1 MQLHL
6 KAVSLAVATLLA
18 GTVGAIGSASAQSHA
33 DAAAGTQ
40 NASDAGSTAGT
51 GSSAGTA
58 LSTVT
63 VQGTRTRS
71 LGAGALGARSELETP
86 FSTRQVDA
94 EDLDARQVKSLGKVF
109 ANDASVMS
117 LGDTYSFNA
126 YSINVRGIPLDDYN
140 GYKINGL
147 PFFMTTVELP
157 IETFDSVQLLKG
169 SSGFMYGFG
178 APGGIINFVTKKP
191 TDKPLLSFDV
201 GYRSDGVFSEHVDA
215 GGRVGDDNRYGY
227 RLNLTHEQ
235 GETYNGAHV
244 ERNSGSVSVD
254 TRLTS
259 SLTWTADAI
268 YQSRRVRGGV
278 QDFFL
283 DDFTGTQV
291 PKAPS
296 GRKDLNAHDTT
307 FFNSNVFFVST
318 GLQWKIDPTWTAK
331 VDVSRSQD
339 RRRYSG
345 QWMGLLNEA
354 GDYTVY
360 LNKAQGAATYEQA
373 QALIEGSFSTAGL
386 QHQVTAGLAWQ
397 GLNKQTVPKSLY
409 TPIGNEN
416 LYQPITPLPWNGSY
430 DDSLQYHNY
439 HSAQKAVFA
448 SDTVAFSDQWSVLL
462 GLRYSDYD
470 QTSYNTAGAVTNR
483 YKKTPVTPTVA
494 VMFRPRADTLVYA
507 SYVEALEQGSTVG
520 TTYANAD
527 EVLAPLKSK
536 QYELGAKHDG
546 RGWGVTGALFEIDR
560 GAEYANAQNYYVSN
574 GQVRLRG
581 AELNGYVNVDTGTR
595 VTASAAY
602 TTGSYRRTDP
612 SLEGNR
618 LEGIPKWQA
627 SVGVTQKV
635 PGVDGLSANAE
646 VHYFDGLTADANNK
660 YRLPSYSLVNLGV
673 SYQTRVASHP
683 VTLRAGVDNVFN
695 RSYWGF
701 LASGYTFVG
710 APRTLGVNA
719 KIEL

>member
-1 MQLHL
+1 MNSRL
-6 KAVSLAVATLLA
+6 KAVSFAVATLLA
-18 GTVGAIGSASAQSHA
+18 GAASAQSTATHIAVTDAPDAQSAPAA
-33 DAAAGTQ
+33 DAP
-40 NASDAGSTAGT
+40 AS
-51 GSSAGTA
+51 TA
-58 LSTVT
+58 LSRVT
-63 VQGTRTRS
+63 VQGARVRELPIS
-71 LGAGALGARSELETP
+71 SGALGARTDLETP
-86 FSTRQVDA
+86 FSTRQVTA
-94 EDLDARQVKSLGKVF
+94 EDLDARQVKSLGKIF

-117 LGDTYSFNA
+117 LGDTFSFNA

-157 IETFDSVQLLKG
+157 VETFESVQLLKG

-191 TDKPLLSFDV
+191 TDKTQFSADL
-201 GYRSDGVFSEHVDA
+201 GYRSDGVFSEHIDA
-215 GGRVGDDNRYGY
+215 GGRVGEDNRFGY

-244 ERNSGSVSVD
+244 LRNSGSLGVD
-254 TRLTS
+254 AKLTS
-259 SLTWTADAI
+259 ALTWTADAI
-268 YQSRRVRGGV
+268 YQSRRVSGGV

-283 DDFTGTQV
+283 DDFTGTDL

-296 GRKDLNAHDTT
+296 GRKNLGAAYDNT
-307 FFNSNVFFVST
+307 FFNSNVFFVSS
-318 GLQWKIDPTWTAK
+318 GLRWQIDPNWSAK

-373 QALIEGSFSTAGL
+373 QALIEGEFNTAGL
-386 QHQVTAGLAWQ
+386 RHQVTLGLAWQ

-409 TPIGNEN
+409 TPIGQEN
-416 LYQPITPLPWNGSY
+416 LYAPITPLSWSGSY

-439 HSAQKAVFA
+439 HSAQKAAFA
-448 SDTVAFSDQWSVLL
+448 SDTVQFNKQWSVLL

-470 QTSYNTAGAVTNR
+470 QTSYNTAGAVTNQ
-483 YKKTPVTPTVA
+483 YNKKPVTPTVA
-494 VMFRPRADTLVYA
+494 VMFRARPDTLLYA
-507 SYVEALEQGSTVG
+507 SYVEAIEQGSTVG
-520 TTYANAD
+520 VTYANAE
-527 EVLAPLKSK
+527 EVLPPIKSK
-536 QYELGAKHDG
+536 QYEIGAKLEG
-546 RGWGVTGALFEIDR
+546 RDWGGTAALFEIDR

-581 AELNGYVNVDTGTR
+581 AELNGYLNLSTGLRLTG
-595 VTASAAY
+595 SAAW
-602 TTGSYRRTDP
+602 TAGKYRQTDAA
-612 SLEGNR
+612 LVGHR
-618 LEGIPKWQA
+618 LEGIPKWQGSIGA
-627 SVGVTQKV
+627 SQKI
-635 PGVDGLSANAE
+635 PGVEGLSANAE
-646 VHYFDGLTADANNK
+646 LHYYARFDADAGNK
-660 YRLPSYSLVNLGV
+660 YRLPGYSTVNLGV
-673 SYQTRVASHP
+673 SYETQIAAHP

-695 RSYWGF
+695 RNYWGF

-710 APRTLGVNA
+710 APRTLGLNA

>member
-1 MQLHL
+1 MQAHL
-6 KAVSLAVATLLA
+6 KAVSLAVATLVA
-18 GTVGAIGSASAQSHA
+18 GSFGAVGSAAAQSSTE
-33 DAAAGTQ
+33 AA
-40 NASDAGSTAGT
+40 S
-51 GSSAGTA
+51 TA

-86 FSTRQVDA
+86 FSVRQVDA

-215 GGRVGDDNRYGY
+215 GGRVGDDGRYGY

-244 ERNSGSVSVD
+244 QRNSGSLSVD

-268 YQSRRVRGGV
+268 YQSRRVQGGV

-283 DDFTGTQV
+283 DDFVGTQV

-307 FFNSNVFFVST
+307 FFNSNVFFVTT
-318 GLQWKIDPTWTAK
+318 GLQWNIDPTWTAK
-331 VDVSRSQD
+331 LDLSRSQD

-360 LNKAQGAATYEQA
+360 LNKAQGAATYEQVQA
-373 QALIEGSFSTAGL
+373 QIEGSFSTAGI

-409 TPIGNEN
+409 TPIGDEN

-448 SDTVAFSDQWSVLL
+448 SDTVGFADQWSVLL

-470 QTSYNTAGAVTNR
+470 QTSYNTAGAVTNQ

-536 QYELGAKHDG
+536 QYEVGAKHDG

-602 TTGSYRRTDP
+602 TTGTYRRTDP

-635 PGVDGLSANAE
+635 PGVGGLSANAE

-673 SYQTRVASHP
+673 AYQTSVAHHP

-695 RSYWGF
+695 RNYWGF

-710 APRTLGVNA
+710 APRTVGVNA

>member
-1 MQLHL
+1 MNSRL
-6 KAVSLAVATLLA
+6 KAVSFALATLLA
-18 GTVGAIGSASAQSHA
+18 GAASAQSTATHIAVTDAPDIQSAPAA
-33 DAAAGTQ
+33 DAP
-40 NASDAGSTAGT
+40 AS
-51 GSSAGTA
+51 TA
-58 LSTVT
+58 LSRVT
-63 VQGTRTRS
+63 VQGARVRELPIS
-71 LGAGALGARSELETP
+71 SGALGARTDLETP
-86 FSTRQVDA
+86 FSTRQVTA
-94 EDLDARQVKSLGKVF
+94 EDLDARQVKSLGKIF

-117 LGDTYSFNA
+117 LGDTFSFNA

-157 IETFDSVQLLKG
+157 VETFESVQLLKG

-191 TDKPLLSFDV
+191 TDKTQFSADL
-201 GYRSDGVFSEHVDA
+201 GYRSDGVFSEHIDA
-215 GGRVGDDNRYGY
+215 GGRVGEDHRFGY

-244 ERNSGSVSVD
+244 LRNSGSLGVD
-254 TRLTS
+254 AKLTS
-259 SLTWTADAI
+259 ALTWTADAI
-268 YQSRRVRGGV
+268 YQSRRVSGGV

-283 DDFTGTQV
+283 DDFTGTDL

-296 GRKDLNAHDTT
+296 GRKNLGAAYDNT
-307 FFNSNVFFVST
+307 FFNSNVFFVSS
-318 GLQWKIDPTWTAK
+318 GLRWQIDPNWSAK

-373 QALIEGSFSTAGL
+373 QALIEGEFNTAGL
-386 QHQVTAGLAWQ
+386 RHQVTLGLAWQ

-409 TPIGNEN
+409 TPIGQEN
-416 LYQPITPLPWNGSY
+416 LYAPIAPLSWSGSY

-439 HSAQKAVFA
+439 HSAQKAAFA
-448 SDTVAFSDQWSVLL
+448 SDTVQFNKQWSVLL

-470 QTSYNTAGAVTNR
+470 QTSYNTAGAVTNQ
-483 YKKTPVTPTVA
+483 YNKKPVTPTVA
-494 VMFRPRADTLVYA
+494 VMFRARPDTLLYA
-507 SYVEALEQGSTVG
+507 SYVEAIEQGSTVG
-520 TTYANAD
+520 VTYANAE
-527 EVLAPLKSK
+527 EVLPPIKSK
-536 QYELGAKHDG
+536 QYEIGAKLEG
-546 RGWGVTGALFEIDR
+546 RDWGGTAALFEIDR

-581 AELNGYVNVDTGTR
+581 AELNGYLNLSTGLRLTG
-595 VTASAAY
+595 SAAW
-602 TTGSYRRTDP
+602 TAGKYRQTDAA
-612 SLEGNR
+612 LVGHR
-618 LEGIPKWQA
+618 LEGIPKWQGSIGA
-627 SVGVTQKV
+627 SQKI
-635 PGVDGLSANAE
+635 PGVEGLSANAE
-646 VHYFDGLTADANNK
+646 LHYYARFDADAGNK
-660 YRLPSYSLVNLGV
+660 YRLPGYSTVNLGV
-673 SYQTRVASHP
+673 SYETQIAAHP

-695 RSYWGF
+695 RNYWGL

-710 APRTLGVNA
+710 APRTLGLNA

>member
-1 MQLHL
+1 MNSRL
-6 KAVSLAVATLLA
+6 KAVSFAVATLLA
-18 GTVGAIGSASAQSHA
+18 GAASAQSTATHIAVTDAPDAQSAPAA
-33 DAAAGTQ
+33 DAP
-40 NASDAGSTAGT
+40 AS
-51 GSSAGTA
+51 TA
-58 LSTVT
+58 LSRVT
-63 VQGTRTRS
+63 VQGARVRELPIS
-71 LGAGALGARSELETP
+71 SGALGARTDLETP
-86 FSTRQVDA
+86 FSTRQITA
-94 EDLDARQVKSLGKVF
+94 EDLDARQVKSLGKIF

-117 LGDTYSFNA
+117 LGDTFSFNA

-157 IETFDSVQLLKG
+157 VETFESVQLLKG

-178 APGGIINFVTKKP
+178 APGVIINFVTKKP
-191 TDKPLLSFDV
+191 TDKTQFSADL
-201 GYRSDGVFSEHVDA
+201 GYRSDGVFSEHIDA
-215 GGRVGDDNRYGY
+215 GGRVGEDNRFGY

-235 GETYNGAHV
+235 GETSNGAHV
-244 ERNSGSVSVD
+244 LRNSGSLGVD
-254 TRLTS
+254 AKLTS
-259 SLTWTADAI
+259 ALTWTADAI

-283 DDFTGTQV
+283 DDFTGTDL

-296 GRKDLNAHDTT
+296 GRKNLGAAYDNT
-307 FFNSNVFFVST
+307 FFNSNVFFVSS
-318 GLQWKIDPTWTAK
+318 GLRWQIDPNWSAK

-373 QALIEGSFSTAGL
+373 QALIEGEFNTAGL
-386 QHQVTAGLAWQ
+386 RHQVTLGLAWQ

-409 TPIGNEN
+409 TPIGQEN
-416 LYQPITPLPWNGSY
+416 LYAPITPLSWNGSY

-439 HSAQKAVFA
+439 HSAQKAAFA
-448 SDTVAFSDQWSVLL
+448 SDTVQFNEQWSALL

-470 QTSYNTAGAVTNR
+470 QTSYNTAGAVTNQ
-483 YKKTPVTPTVA
+483 YNKKPVTPTVA
-494 VMFRPRADTLVYA
+494 LMFRARPDTLLYA
-507 SYVEALEQGSTVG
+507 SYVEAIEQGSTVG
-520 TTYANAD
+520 VTYANAE
-527 EVLAPLKSK
+527 EVLPPIKSK
-536 QYELGAKHDG
+536 QYEIGAKLEG
-546 RGWGVTGALFEIDR
+546 RDWGGTAALFEIDR

-581 AELNGYVNVDTGTR
+581 AELNGYLNLSTGLRLTG
-595 VTASAAY
+595 SAAW
-602 TTGSYRRTDP
+602 TAGKYRETDAA
-612 SLEGNR
+612 LVGHR
-618 LEGIPKWQA
+618 LEGIPKWQG
-627 SVGVTQKV
+627 SIGTSQKI
-635 PGVDGLSANAE
+635 PGVEGLSANAE
-646 VHYFDGLTADANNK
+646 LHYYARFDADAGNK
-660 YRLPSYSLVNLGV
+660 YRPPGYSTVNLGV
-673 SYQTRVASHP
+673 SYETQIAAHP

-695 RSYWGF
+695 RNYWGF

-710 APRTLGVNA
+710 APRTLGLNA

>member
-1 MQLHL
+1 MQTNL
-6 KAVSLAVATLLA
+6 KAVGAAIAALLSSATYAQNQNGATL
-18 GTVGAIGSASAQSHA
+18 AQNDVDRAPSV
-33 DAAAGTQ
+33 
-40 NASDAGSTAGT
+40 
-51 GSSAGTA
+51 A

-63 VQGTRTRS
+63 VQGSRIKQLPVS
-71 LGAGALGARSELETP
+71 AGALGARSDLETP

-94 EDLDARQVKSLGKVF
+94 EDLENRQVKSLGKIF
-109 ANDASVMS
+109 ANDPAVMS

-157 IETFDSVQLLKG
+157 VETFESVQLLKG
-169 SSGFMYGFG
+169 ASGFMYGFG

-191 TDKPLLSFDV
+191 TDKPLLALDV

-215 GGRVGDDNRYGY
+215 GGRVDDGRYGY

-235 GETYNGAHV
+235 GETYNGADV
-244 ERNSGSVSVD
+244 LRNSASLSLD
-254 TRLTS
+254 ARLAP

-268 YQSRRVRGGV
+268 YQSRRVKGGV
-278 QDFFL
+278 QDFFV
-283 DDFTGTQV
+283 DDFVGAAIPQ
-291 PKAPS
+291 APS
-296 GRKDLNAHDTT
+296 GRKHLSAHENT

-318 GLQWKIDPTWTAK
+318 GLQWKIDPAWSAK
-331 VDVSRSQD
+331 IDVSRSQD

-373 QALIEGSFSTAGL
+373 QALIEGSFATGGL
-386 QHQVTAGLAWQ
+386 QHQVTVGLAWQ

-409 TPIGNEN
+409 TPIGTQN
-416 LYQPITPLPWNGSY
+416 LYTPVTPLTWSGSY

-439 HSAQKAVFA
+439 HSAQRAVFA
-448 SDTVAFSDQWSVLL
+448 SDTLQFSEAWSLL
-462 GLRYSDYD
+462 AGLRYSDYG
-470 QTSYNTAGAVTNR
+470 QTSYTTTGAVSNA
-483 YKKTPVTPTVA
+483 YKKTPVSPTLA
-494 VMFRPRADTLVYA
+494 LMYRPRPDTLVYA

-527 EVLAPLKSK
+527 EVLAPIKSR
-536 QYELGAKHDG
+536 QYELGVKHDG
-546 RGWGVTGALFEIDR
+546 RRWGATASVFQIEH
-560 GAEYANAQNYYVSN
+560 GAEYANARNYYVSD

-581 AELNGYVNVDTGTR
+581 VEANGHVDLPVGVRLDGGLAWTAGTYR
-595 VTASAAY
+595 ETDAS
-602 TTGSYRRTDP
+602 
-612 SLEGNR
+612 LVGNR
-618 LEGIPKWQA
+618 VEGIPKWQA
-627 SVGVTQKV
+627 SLGVSGAL

-646 VHYFDGLTADANNK
+646 LHYDKRLTLDANNR
-660 YRLPSYSLVNLGV
+660 YELPGYSLVNLGL
-673 SYQTRVASHP
+673 SYRTRLADHP

-695 RSYWGF
+695 RGYWGF
-701 LASGYTFVG
+701 LQSGYIFAGT
-710 APRTLGVNA
+710 PRTVGLNA

>member
-1 MQLHL
+1 MQAHL
-6 KAVSLAVATLLA
+6 KAVSLAVATLVA
-18 GTVGAIGSASAQSHA
+18 GSFGAVGSAAAQSS
-33 DAAAGTQ
+33 TE
-40 NASDAGSTAGT
+40 AGS
-51 GSSAGTA
+51 TA

-86 FSTRQVDA
+86 FSVRQVDA

-157 IETFDSVQLLKG
+157 IETFESVQLLKG

-215 GGRVGDDNRYGY
+215 GGRVGDDKRYGY

-244 ERNSGSVSVD
+244 QRNSGSLSVD

-268 YQSRRVRGGV
+268 YQSRRVQGGV

-283 DDFTGTQV
+283 DDFVGTQV

-307 FFNSNVFFVST
+307 FFNSNVFFVTT

-331 VDVSRSQD
+331 LDVSRSQD

-373 QALIEGSFSTAGL
+373 QAQIEGSFSTAGI

-409 TPIGNEN
+409 TPIGDEN

-448 SDTVAFSDQWSVLL
+448 SDTVGFSDQWSVLL

-470 QTSYNTAGAVTNR
+470 QTSYNTAGVVTNQ

-536 QYELGAKHDG
+536 QYEVGAKHDG
-546 RGWGVTGALFEIDR
+546 RSWGVTSALFEIDR

-602 TTGSYRRTDP
+602 TTGTYRRTDP

-635 PGVDGLSANAE
+635 PGVEGLSANAE

-673 SYQTRVASHP
+673 AYQTSVAHHP

-695 RSYWGF
+695 RNYWGF

-710 APRTLGVNA
+710 ASRTVGVNA
-719 KIEL
+719 EIEL